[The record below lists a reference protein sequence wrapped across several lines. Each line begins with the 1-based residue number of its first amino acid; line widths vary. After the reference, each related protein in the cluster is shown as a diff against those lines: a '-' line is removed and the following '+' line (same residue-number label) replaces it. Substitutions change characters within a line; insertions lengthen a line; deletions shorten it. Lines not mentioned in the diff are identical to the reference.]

1 LSDNTSGQNGD
12 ALRLALLGFRFAL
25 EHPFAASGLLGAVAG
40 SVVTYQV
47 MTHKPTRDKVNGIF
61 TPKVYEIALSRE
73 DLQRMLMDPDVE
85 VRMDAPE
92 LSVVVTAEKREPL
105 KQLPDIIQEH

>member
-1 LSDNTSGQNGD
+1 MPEDASRQDGD
-12 ALRLALLGFRFAL
+12 ILRLAILGFRFAVD
-25 EHPFAASGLLGAVAG
+25 HPFAASGLLGAVVG
-40 SVVTYQV
+40 SAVTYKV
-47 MTHKPTRDKVNGIF
+47 MTHQPTRDKVNGIF

-85 VRMDAPE
+85 VRMDAAE

-105 KQLPDIIQEH
+105 KQLPDIIQ